1 MQIFELHFNPRKQ
14 EHKIIESFIYEPG
27 NVYEKRLGNLYMAG
41 ELTQAL
47 PQNARFFNNLASVIK
62 KEYYGA
68 GFKKSCQQSL
78 QNSLKKANE
87 FLDEDVQK
95 GNVSWLG
102 NLNFGILS
110 FSNFILNFTKI
121 GKIEIFLIRKGQIL
135 NISQNLE
142 SQEEIHPLK
151 IFSNIVTGKLVQDDK
166 IIVLNK
172 DIFNILSQNK
182 DFLNQL
188 GQMSDEKGVREIL
201 KRNKQIFSDISGIC
215 LLIMVNENAAS
226 KQILTFDKNL
236 PKFSFQKTF
245 IKPIYKLKLS
255 VKSIKVPFFKLPSL
269 TFPKVHLPK
278 IKLPKIRIAKHKKKI
293 ILVIS
298 LILILLAFF
307 FLFSEERKKELKEAQ
322 EKILQAQSNI
332 IMAENLLILEEKDKA
347 KNLFQEAWD
356 LIHPLTKAGRPLRSE
371 ALLIKES
378 LEEYLK

>member
-1 MQIFELHFNPRKQ
+1 MQVFELHFNPKKQ
-14 EHKIIESFIYEPG
+14 EHKIIDSFIYEPG

-47 PQNARFFNNLASVIK
+47 PQNARFLNSLASVIK

-68 GFKKSCQQSL
+68 GLKKSCQQSL

-87 FLDEDVQK
+87 FLDEDV
-95 GNVSWLG
+95 
-102 NLNFGILS
+102 
-110 FSNFILNFTKI
+110 SNFILNFTKI
-121 GKIEIFLIRKGQIL
+121 GQIEVFLIRKGQIL
-135 NISQNLE
+135 NIGQGLE
-142 SQEEIHPLK
+142 SQEEVHPLK
-151 IFSNIVTGKLVQDDK
+151 VFSNIVTGKLVQDDK
-166 IIVLNK
+166 IVVFNK
-172 DIFNILSQNK
+172 DVFNALSQNK

-215 LLIMVNENAAS
+215 LLLMVNEGAAS
-226 KQILTFDKNL
+226 KQTLTFDKNL
-236 PKFSFQKTF
+236 PKFSFRKTF
-245 IKPIYKLKLS
+245 IKPIYKLKPS
-255 VKSIKVPFFKLPSL
+255 VKGVKVPFFKPPSL

-278 IKLPKIRIAKHKKKI
+278 IKLPKIRIAKHKKKV

-307 FLFSEERKKELKEAQ
+307 FFFSEERKKELKETQ
-322 EKILQAQSNI
+322 EKILKAQSKI
-332 IMAENLLILEEKDKA
+332 MMAENLLILEEKDKA

-356 LIHPLTKAGRPLRSE
+356 LIHPLTKAGRPLRTE
-371 ALLIKES
+371 ALLIKEI

>member
-1 MQIFELHFNPRKQ
+1 MQVFELHFNPRKQ

-27 NVYEKRLGNLYMAG
+27 NIYEKRLGNLCMAG

-110 FSNFILNFTKI
+110 FSNFVLNFTKI
-121 GKIEIFLIRKGQIL
+121 GQIEIFLIRKGQIL

-142 SQEEIHPLK
+142 SQEEISPLK
-151 IFSNIVTGKLVQDDK
+151 VFSNIVTGKLVQDDK

-172 DIFNILSQNK
+172 DVFNTLSQNK

-201 KRNKQIFSDISGIC
+201 KRNKQVFSDVSGIC
-215 LLIMVNENAAS
+215 LLLMVNEDVTS
-226 KQILTFDKNL
+226 KQTLTFDKNL
-236 PKFSFQKTF
+236 SQFSFRKTF
-245 IKPIYKLKLS
+245 IKPIYKLKP
-255 VKSIKVPFFKLPSL
+255 SIKGLKVPFFKLPPL

-307 FLFSEERKKELKEAQ
+307 FLFNEERKKELREAQ
-322 EKILQAQSNI
+322 EKILKAQSKI
-332 IMAENLLILEEKDKA
+332 TMAENLLILKEEDKA
-347 KNLFQEAWD
+347 NNLFQEAWD
-356 LIHPLTKAGRPLRSE
+356 LIHPLTKAGKPLRAE

>member
-1 MQIFELHFNPRKQ
+1 MQIFEIHFNPKKQ
-14 EHKIIESFIYEPG
+14 EHKIIDSFVYEPE
-27 NVYEKRLGNLYMAG
+27 NVYEKRLGNLYMAV

-47 PQNARFFNNLASVIK
+47 PQNARFLNSLASVIK

-68 GFKKSCQQSL
+68 GLKKSCQQSL

-121 GKIEIFLIRKGQIL
+121 GQIEVFLIRKGQIL

-151 IFSNIVTGKLVQDDK
+151 VFSSIVTGKLVQDDK

-172 DIFNILSQNK
+172 DVFNALSQNK

-201 KRNKQIFSDISGIC
+201 KRNKQIFSDVSGIC
-215 LLIMVNENAAS
+215 LLLMVNEGAVS
-226 KQILTFDKNL
+226 KETLTFDKNL
-236 PKFSFQKTF
+236 SKFSFRKTF
-245 IKPIYKLKLS
+245 IKPIFKLKLGVKS
-255 VKSIKVPFFKLPSL
+255 VKVPSFKLPSL
-269 TFPKVHLPK
+269 SLPKVHLPK
-278 IKLPKIRIAKHKKKI
+278 IRIAKNKKKI

-307 FLFSEERKKELKEAQ
+307 FFFSEERKKELKEAQ
-322 EKILQAQSNI
+322 EKILKAQSKI
-332 IMAENLLILEEKDKA
+332 LMAENLLILEEKNKA

-356 LIHPLTKAGRPLRSE
+356 LIHPLTKTGRPLRAE
-371 ALLIKES
+371 ALLIRET